1 MPTRLPSSP
10 GLFNLALGPVLWSE
24 FLIWRSFAGTHRSER
39 PISVHA
45 LYSTFLFRYPCRVA
59 IRSHFYF
66 LNSVMFL
73 LPLPAA
79 RYQFRFQSPHPP
91 AAPSV
96 SRYFSPPPKIRR
108 AALNLAA
115 ASRFSPAGDFLPRRA
130 GSEPRR
136 ERRGPSRVR
145 PGRAARHVRPRQAP
159 TTDFNLSARS
169 IILVG
174 RRFVLVGRR
183 FVLIERKSRQERG
196 RAGDSLLPRGRR
208 AGARGLVVLFAGD
221 LWSFSPKGET
231 HRE

>member
-1 MPTRLPSSP
+1 MFRI
-10 GLFNLALGPVLWSE
+10 LATKVE

-45 LYSTFLFRYPCRVA
+45 LYSTFHFRYPCRVA
-59 IRSHFYF
+59 VRSHFYF
-66 LNSVMFL
+66 LNSVTFL
-73 LPLPAA
+73 LPIPAA
-79 RYQFRFQSPHPP
+79 RYQFRFQLPP
-91 AAPSV
+91 IPRRPSV

-130 GSEPRR
+130 GAAPREEGTLAR
-136 ERRGPSRVR
+136 SSWESGSPRSPSSSANYR
-145 PGRAARHVRPRQAP
+145 
-159 TTDFNLSARS
+159 FNLGARS
-169 IILVG
+169 VILA
-174 RRFVLVGRR
+174 GRR
-183 FVLIERKSRQERG
+183 FVLIGRRFILVERESRRERG